1 MKTMKCAHEFSVGAM
16 PPRRA
21 FFITGSGTCV
31 GKTFAAGYIARTLV
45 AAGHEV
51 AYMKAVQT
59 GLSEAE
65 PDTKTVQRICPET
78 IELPDEL
85 ACPYSFGAT
94 ASPHFAAK
102 CENRKIHPAKI
113 VRAFDKIR
121 LRHPKAVILVEGAG
135 GIMVPIIRTYMMI
148 DLARDLDIPA
158 VIVASPLLGTINHSL
173 LTCQAL
179 RSRKIPVAGIAFSML
194 DSALDE
200 RTRDS
205 ILTIREISRIRNCG
219 MIPRIVCPPSA

>member
-1 MKTMKCAHEFSVGAM
+1 MKTMKCAHVFSVGAM
-16 PPRRA
+16 LPKRA

-59 GLSEAE
+59 GLSEVE
-65 PDTKTVQRICPET
+65 PDTRIVRRICPET
-78 IELPDEL
+78 IKLPEKL
-85 ACPYSFGAT
+85 ACPYSFET
-94 ASPHFAAK
+94 EASPHFAAK

-113 VRAFDKIR
+113 VRAFDNIR
-121 LRHPKAVILVEGAG
+121 LKHPKAVILVEGAG

-148 DLARDLDIPA
+148 DLARDLDVPA
-158 VIVASPLLGTINHSL
+158 IVVASPLLGTINHSL

-179 RSRKIPVAGIAFSML
+179 RSRKIPVAGIAFSMVDSEL
-194 DSALDE
+194 DNI
-200 RTRDS
+200 TYDS
-205 ILTIREISRIRNCG
+205 ILTIREISKIHNCG
-219 MIPRIVCPPSA
+219 MIPRIVCPPGA